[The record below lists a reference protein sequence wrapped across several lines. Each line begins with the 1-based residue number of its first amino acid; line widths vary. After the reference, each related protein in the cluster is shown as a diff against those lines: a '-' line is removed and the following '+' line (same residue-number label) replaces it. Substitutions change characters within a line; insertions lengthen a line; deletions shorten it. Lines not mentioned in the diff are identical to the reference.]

1 MNTQPCFVTVQIND
15 RIVKGP
21 IGEEQAMAIAK
32 QIADGIFPHDTPVP
46 AYSGGNQSNPKQQS
60 GKDANGI
67 SPKQLMNLQ
76 KNPKWEQNEICER
89 YQVNSL
95 EELTKQQASAA
106 IKASMDRKKS
116 EKEQMH

>member
-1 MNTQPCFVTVQIND
+1 MNTQSCFVTVQIND

-32 QIADGIFPHDTPVP
+32 LIVDGIFPHDTPVS

-76 KNPKWEQNEICER
+76 KNPKWEQREICER
-89 YQVNSL
+89 YEVNSL
-95 EELTKQQASAA
+95 EELTKHQASEA
-106 IKASMDRKKS
+106 ITASMERKKK
-116 EKEQMH
+116 EKEQMN

>member
-1 MNTQPCFVTVQIND
+1 MNTQSCFVTVQIND

-21 IGEEQAMAIAK
+21 IGEDQARAIAK
-32 QIADGIFPHDTPVP
+32 LIVDGIFPHDTPVS

-76 KNPKWEQNEICER
+76 KNPQWEQNEICER
-89 YQVNSL
+89 YGVSSL
-95 EELTKQQASAA
+95 DELTREQASAA
-106 IKASMDRKKS
+106 IKASIDRKKR
-116 EKEQMH
+116 EKEQMN

>member
-89 YQVNSL
+89 YGVGSL
-95 EELTKQQASAA
+95 DELTREQASAA
-106 IKASMDRKKS
+106 IKASMDRKKR
-116 EKEQMH
+116 EKEQMN

>member
-1 MNTQPCFVTVQIND
+1 
-15 RIVKGP
+15 
-21 IGEEQAMAIAK
+21 
-32 QIADGIFPHDTPVP
+32 
-46 AYSGGNQSNPKQQS
+46 
-60 GKDANGI
+60 
-67 SPKQLMNLQ
+67 MNLQ
-76 KNPKWEQNEICER
+76 KNPKWEQQEICER